1 MAESPRRPR
10 SVALSLLLSAVVFA
24 AACSVRPQPAPALP
38 KTTAERLKLDPSLSP
53 VPFRWLGDDALL
65 VKPDVGKRKLAALG
79 NYLEKAAS
87 NRDQVWIA
95 VWDDEAAWKRA
106 RDGGEED
113 ASVLA
118 HKRALYV
125 KSPSQ
130 PAPVKHYTTFD
141 KKGDIVYERDFLAYP
156 LSDNDKE

>member
-1 MAESPRRPR
+1 MAETPRNLR
-10 SVALSLLLSAVVFA
+10 SVALSLLLAAAVFT
-24 AACSVRPQPAPALP
+24 AACSVAPRPAPALP
-38 KTTAERLKLDPSLSP
+38 TKTAERLKLDPSLSP

-65 VKPDVGKRKLAALG
+65 VQPDVGKRKLASLG

-95 VWDDEAAWKRA
+95 VWDDEAAWKQA
-106 RDGGEED
+106 RQGKEDD
-113 ASVLA
+113 ASVLT
-118 HKRALYV
+118 HKRAIYV

-141 KKGDIVYERDFLAYP
+141 KKGEIVYERDFLAYP
-156 LSDNDKE
+156 LSEHDKE